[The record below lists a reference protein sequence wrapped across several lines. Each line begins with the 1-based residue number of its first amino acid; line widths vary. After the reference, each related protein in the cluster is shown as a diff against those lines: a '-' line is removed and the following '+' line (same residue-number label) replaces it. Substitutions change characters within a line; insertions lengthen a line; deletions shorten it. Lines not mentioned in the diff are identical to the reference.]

1 MSLLYPLVVL
11 FSNLIQTNLIMR
23 VFEFFVLCF
32 CSYIIPMTVA
42 ALSLILRWFADNTCS
57 SWSQTC
63 KASSDA
69 LSHLYQVV
77 FFFLLIIAATKM
89 KQMQT
94 FWSRLKNAL
103 DALLGATPQSSKK
116 KD

>member
-1 MSLLYPLVVL
+1 MA
-11 FSNLIQTNLIMR
+11 
-23 VFEFFVLCF
+23 
-32 CSYIIPMTVA
+32 VA
-42 ALSLILRWFADNTCS
+42 ALSLVLRWFADNTCS

-89 KQMQT
+89 KQMQS

-103 DALLGATPQSSKK
+103 DALMGAPASNKK
-116 KD
+116 E